1 MHPGDHE
8 TIDTDKCV
16 ELELLFNIG
25 RCAGIRNGVKERVSP
40 SDVDFATET
49 VKTCGPFTAAA
60 VEGAIKL
67 KHLYGKHCRLM
78 CFIGRLVAKMGS
90 EFLLEELMESTEL
103 HVVVVGVESSG
114 FVAQTKVVA
123 VLRKLNGS
131 GLFCTARRTRLH
143 AAIRWEPCRHVQMEA
158 MRSGTRFILAPTGG
172 LKDIAEDGLG
182 KMTVEALVEQE
193 PSRNVSLAK
202 NSKFGGL

>member
-131 GLFCTARRTRLH
+131 GLFALLVGRDYTLLSGGSHVDTCRWRLCARERGSSSLRL
-143 AAIRWEPCRHVQMEA
+143 EA
-158 MRSGTRFILAPTGG
+158 
-172 LKDIAEDGLG
+172 
-182 KMTVEALVEQE
+182 
-193 PSRNVSLAK
+193 
-202 NSKFGGL
+202 